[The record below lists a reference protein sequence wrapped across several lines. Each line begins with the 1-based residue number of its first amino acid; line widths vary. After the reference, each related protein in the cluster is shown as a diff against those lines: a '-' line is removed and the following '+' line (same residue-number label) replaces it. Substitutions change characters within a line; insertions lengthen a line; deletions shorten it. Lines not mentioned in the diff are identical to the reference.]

1 MALIQGTN
9 VAIEYFKSTIANLY
23 PDSTLVPG
31 VTFNPNT
38 IVKAG
43 GRYIP
48 KLTKGSVNSPKL
60 PGQKYDLTGVKD
72 TLVPIMANNSQ
83 TPGYEIYEAQ
93 MASTSYN
100 VLDEAIKDLTAG
112 KLTPAL
118 NLEGISCLVN
128 EGTDMQDT
136 TAITKDNIRDYLITL
151 RKKMRDKGAK
161 GTTLIVNTEVY
172 AAILSVAGKDF
183 DNEIKNQLNLSANI
197 GTWLGWTVVESNV
210 FSFYTEGKYIDYSGT
225 EKTVDL
231 SAIDLIAYDKDIFY
245 IDTLINMMKAQD
257 ATTFNGIEVVSEVI
271 NGYRVGDA
279 EQVFVK
285 KNK

>member
-1 MALIQGTN
+1 MALIRGTN
-9 VAIEYFKSTIANLY
+9 IAEEYWTTTLANLY

-31 VTFNPNT
+31 VTFNPKT
-38 IVKAG
+38 IYKAG
-43 GRYIP
+43 GTYIP
-48 KLTKGSVNSPKL
+48 RLTKSNVNSPKL
-60 PGQKYDLTGVKD
+60 PGQDYDFTDVKD
-72 TLVPIMANNSQ
+72 SLIAIVTNNSQ
-83 TPGYEIYEAQ
+83 TPARRLYEAQ
-93 MASTSYN
+93 IETVSYDIIN
-100 VLDEAIKDLTAG
+100 PVVEDLIKGDLV
-112 KLTPAL
+112 PAM
-118 NLEGISCLVN
+118 NIEGISCLIN
-128 EGTDMQDT
+128 EGTDIQDT
-136 TAITKDNIRDYLITL
+136 TVITKDNIRDYLITL

-183 DNEIKNQLNLSANI
+183 DTDVRNSLNLTANI
-197 GTWLGWTVVESNV
+197 GTWLGWTIIESNI

-231 SAIDLIAYDKDIFY
+231 SAIDLIAYDWNVFFIETLMNY
-245 IDTLINMMKAQD
+245 LDTQKG
-257 ATTFNGIEVVSEVI
+257 TGFHGVEVVSEVI